1 MYDRMRRMTFIRK
14 MPTMVGPS
22 MSCLR
27 KVQGVVVVVKEE
39 EEEEEKLRYRRL
51 PSVSLVSPWTRSWM
65 RNSHRFTRRDK
76 AGQRRHSFSKV
87 LYTVFLIVR

>member
-1 MYDRMRRMTFIRK
+1 MEMGAQEEQEQEEKGEEET
-14 MPTMVGPS
+14 
-22 MSCLR
+22 
-27 KVQGVVVVVKEE
+27 VVVVVKEE

-51 PSVSLVSPWTRSWM
+51 PSVSLVSPWTRSWT

-87 LYTVFLIVR
+87 LYTVFLILR